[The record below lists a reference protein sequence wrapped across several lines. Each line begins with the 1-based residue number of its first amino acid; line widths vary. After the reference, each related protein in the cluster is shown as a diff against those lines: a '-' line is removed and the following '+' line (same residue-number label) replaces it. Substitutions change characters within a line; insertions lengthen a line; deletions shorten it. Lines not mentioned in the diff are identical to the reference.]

1 MSKNKIK
8 LAALAISVTLA
19 TMSVPLA
26 NAGGLQSKMDA
37 VFGDMVNVSNPGVFE
52 TQRRGV
58 LSGGSV
64 YVRSPMVNTELVNL
78 QIPSVKAGCGGIDI
92 FGGSFSFINAD
103 QFVQLLRSVASNAKG
118 YAFNIALDIA
128 CSDCMAWINALQ
140 AKIQRL
146 NEQFGNSCQL
156 AQGLVTDVANAFGAN
171 RENQYSL
178 IGAATGIKNDFFDS
192 KNWPSGKDTQQE
204 VDAKNPEK
212 AKAIVGNLVWDA
224 LNKAKAN
231 AWVNAIAAASTAKEE
246 NELFMS
252 ASGTI
257 VVPPVEEDADDPANG
272 SSNNPIH
279 YPQLIDFQSLI
290 EGGKVSVYKCND
302 DACLKPTKTEMQ
314 VTGMVKRVQELLLG
328 DAAGTSVGVIA
339 KFGMTDNN
347 SFTTKEANMMGNLP
361 SSLGALVR
369 NLSTASNETARQNA
383 NDIAYAI
390 AMSWAHHL
398 ISDQLKAIRQTMMT
412 SNKPEAKDVIA
423 KITDCEQKLTNDYAA
438 YEKEHPSVSKL
449 MGLYNDIQQNIYKIS
464 VVAASSPETASLGD
478 K

>member
-8 LAALAISVTLA
+8 LAALAVSITLA

-26 NAGGLQSKMDA
+26 NAGGLQAKMDA

-103 QFVQLLRSVASNAKG
+103 QFVQLLRAVASNAKG

-140 AKIQRL
+140 SKIQKL
-146 NEQFGNSCQL
+146 NEAFGNSCQL

-171 RENQYSL
+171 RENKYSL
-178 IGAATGIKNDFFDS
+178 IGAATGLKNDIFDA
-192 KNWPSGKDTQQE
+192 KNWPTGKDTQKE
-204 VDAKNPEK
+204 VDEK
-212 AKAIVGNLVWDA
+212 KKEESKAIVGNLVWDA

-231 AWVNAIAAASTAKEE
+231 AWVSAIAAASSAKEE
-246 NELFMS
+246 YELFMS
-252 ASGTI
+252 VSGTI
-257 VVPPVEEDADDPANG
+257 VIPPAKEDEKDPAKG
-272 SSNNPIH
+272 SSNNPVH
-279 YPQLIDFQSLI
+279 YPQLLDFRSLI
-290 EGGKVSVYKCND
+290 EGGTVHVYKCND
-302 DACLKPTKTEMQ
+302 DECMKPTKEEVK

-328 DAAGTSVGVIA
+328 DQGGNSVGVIA
-339 KFGMTDNN
+339 KFGMTSNN

-361 SSLGALVR
+361 ASIGALVR
-369 NLSTASNETARQNA
+369 NLATASNDTARQNA

-390 AMSWAHHL
+390 AMSWSYQM
-398 ISDQLKAIRQTMMT
+398 ITDQFKAISQAMMT
-412 SNKPEAKDVIA
+412 IDKPEAKEVLA
-423 KITDCEQKLTNDYAA
+423 KLKDCEQKLAADYAA
-438 YEKEHPSVSKL
+438 YTKEHPSVSKL
-449 MGLYNDIQQNIYKIS
+449 VDLYNAIQQNIFKVS
-464 VVAASSPETASLGD
+464 VVAASTPETASVGD